1 MVKTI
6 KSKKINRRRYFK
18 GSHKKQS
25 RKKMYGGENEYQT
38 QEILKPNDNQFENIN
53 NNINNKIQ
61 SQLNNNNNNVNSV
74 ENEAPTLSDNL
85 ARGKDIALQVGNIL
99 GASVVKSAEYGVEK
113 LAEKIGVDPKANA
126 VDELKKI
133 SSAVKSEEGQAAL
146 SELGEAGSMVVEK
159 AIVPGLIKGAD
170 SVLSHSGELGEK
182 GIEAGMNAFSATPLG
197 PLLDVPRFIAN
208 VTEIAQTST
217 DLAADLLQTTEDTIE
232 KTKESKGEFDKAYS
246 KLKNV
251 INNSINNS
259 NKFVSNGLNNIE
271 QRVNSYGKEFVTKR
285 ANPLVQSGGTLK
297 TLQNQAKIVGGRI
310 IESQLEFLTPY
321 KTTRKHVLKRKRTT
335 RRR

>member
-1 MVKTI
+1 MVY

-25 RKKMYGGENEYQT
+25 RKKMYGGKNEYQT
-38 QEILKPNDNQFENIN
+38 PEILKPNDNQFDN
-53 NNINNKIQ
+53 NNINNKNQ
-61 SQLNNNNNNVNSV
+61 TPLNKPDINPV
-74 ENEAPTLSDNL
+74 ENKIVNENESPNLSDNL
-85 ARGKDIALQVGNIL
+85 ARGKDIAVQVGNIL

-126 VDELKKI
+126 VDELKKV

-159 AIVPGLIKGAD
+159 VIVPGLIKGAD
-170 SVLSHSGELGEK
+170 SVLAHSGELGEK

-285 ANPLVQSGGTLK
+285 VSPLVQSGETLK
-297 TLQNQAKIVGGRI
+297 TLQNQARMIGGRI
-310 IESQLEFLTPY
+310 IESQIEFLTPY
-321 KTTRKHVLKRKRTT
+321 NTTRKYALKSKRTT